1 MEYIDS
7 GIVLRVGK
15 FRETDLWVK
24 LLTSAHGI
32 ITAFAFGGSKSR
44 RRFSGCLDAY
54 NFVSA
59 RVGSSKNGQFLNLQ
73 ETVLLEQFQRLRAD
87 FRRQGMAANCIRFVE
102 ALGVAPED
110 SEKIFLLT
118 KSMLHLLN
126 NAENAIPMLPVLFRL
141 RIAAEQGYLL
151 DPSRCQ
157 RCGAPLLAD
166 SFFLVSEGYFT
177 CRSCRPLGSMSL
189 QASKETLDILADIQ
203 EYSPE
208 YWSFDCAQSA
218 VLRELG
224 RIIDSHI
231 RYHVGLEWTDG
242 TFRRSWA

>member
-1 MEYIDS
+1 MEYIDN
-7 GIVLRVGK
+7 GIVLRIGK

-24 LLTSAHGI
+24 MLTHAHGI

-54 NFVSA
+54 NYVSA
-59 RVGSSKNGQFLNLQ
+59 RITASKNGQFLNLQ
-73 ETVLLEQFQRLRAD
+73 ETTLLDQYQALRTD
-87 FRRQGMAANCIRFVE
+87 FKRQGMAANCIRFVE
-102 ALGVAPED
+102 AFGVGPED
-110 SEKIFLLT
+110 SEKIFSLT

-126 NAENAIPMLPVLFRL
+126 NAENAIPILPILFRL

-151 DPSRCQ
+151 DPGHCF
-157 RCGAPLLAD
+157 RCGTALTSD

-177 CRSCRPLGSMSL
+177 CKSCKPLGSMSL
-189 QASKETLDILADIQ
+189 FSSKETLDILANIQ
-203 EYSPE
+203 DYSPE
-208 YWSFDCAQSA
+208 YWSLDFAEGP

-231 RYHVGLEWTDG
+231 RYHVGLEWNDG
-242 TFRRSWA
+242 TFRRSFA